1 MLILASQSPTRK
13 ALLRHAGIAF
23 EAVAPRVNERAVE
36 AAMAVEERTPVAV
49 AERLAAEKALAVQG
63 EAAIGA
69 DQILDLDGTILH
81 KAETP
86 EAARTRL
93 DQLRGR
99 SHQLHTAVALAMS
112 GAIVWRHAASATLT
126 MRDFTPSERD
136 AVLEAEGADILGST
150 GAYRLEGPS
159 LRLFARIEGDYFSI
173 LGLPLLPLLTA
184 LREHAPWTL
193 ERFT

>member
-99 SHQLHTAVALAMS
+99 SHRLHTAVALAIS
-112 GAIVWRHAASATLT
+112 GTIVWRHAAPASLT
-126 MRDFTPSERD
+126 MRDWPAAERD
-136 AVLEAEGADILGST
+136 AVLDAEGADILGST
-150 GAYRLEGPS
+150 GAYLRPSPGCSHASKATISPS
-159 LRLFARIEGDYFSI
+159 LVCRCR
-173 LGLPLLPLLTA
+173 LLTA
-184 LREHAPWTL
+184 LWCAPDP